1 MKLIIQ
7 IPCLNEADTLHRVI
21 NDLPR
26 EIEGID
32 QIETLVIDDGSID
45 GTAVAA
51 MALGVEHVLRHHR
64 NRGLAAAF
72 ASGLDACLSQGA
84 DIIVNTDGDHQ
95 YPGRFIPQLI
105 EPIVR
110 GKADLV
116 IGDRRPAADG
126 RNGWL
131 KRGLQWLGAR
141 AVSWLAGQPLLDPV
155 SGFRAMSRETAITTH
170 IVTGFSYTLESL
182 LQAVHRGR
190 AVEFIPIETNDDT
203 RPSRLFRSLPQFV
216 FRSGVTLLRVFFKFH
231 ALQVLSLVAGL
242 IACVGC
248 LPIIRF
254 LFLFMLGSGDG
265 HLQSLILGAA
275 LLVIAGL
282 VFVAG
287 LLADLIAHNRRL
299 AELNLEAHRSVA
311 RLSESVSPLASVPSH
326 SSVLPCSSGLP
337 LATTREASFSATSDP
352 AGDEPTTRLSVSG
365 RLSHSSHT
373 DSRIS
378 TSSHKL
384 ASAVHRKAFT
394 LVELLVV
401 ISIIGLLVGL
411 LLPAVQMARE
421 AGRRVQ
427 CQNNLKQMTLAAL
440 NFESTY
446 RRLPP
451 NGWGYWWAPEPGRG
465 VGPQQP
471 GGWIYNLLPYLEQQN
486 LWRLGEATAGAERQ
500 AAIAELISTPLATFK
515 CPSRPGDQLGPMSG
529 RWGYRNAGIPPLV
542 ARTDYAINE
551 GDVITNTKGEPQTLG
566 EGDSRSFEWTDVR
579 RATGISWLRG
589 AARLADITDGLS
601 NTYFCGE
608 KYVSRTGYY
617 EPNDR
622 GYDGS
627 MLSGVDLDT
636 TRWTIEPPV
645 GDAQPTREH
654 ERRFGSA
661 HHGVCYMSMCDGSVE
676 GVAFAVDQ
684 QAHRRAGTR

>member
-1 MKLIIQ
+1 M
-7 IPCLNEADTLHRVI
+7 
-21 NDLPR
+21 
-26 EIEGID
+26 
-32 QIETLVIDDGSID
+32 
-45 GTAVAA
+45 
-51 MALGVEHVLRHHR
+51 
-64 NRGLAAAF
+64 AAAF
-72 ASGLDACLSQGA
+72 ASGLDACLERGA

-95 YPGRFIPQLI
+95 YPGRFIPRLV
-105 EPIVR
+105 EPILR

-116 IGDRRPAADG
+116 IGDRRPAAD
-126 RNGWL
+126 RRTSWL

-141 AVSWLAGQPLLDPV
+141 TVSWLAGQRLADPV

-170 IVTGFSYTLESL
+170 IVTGYSYTLESL

-190 AVEFIPIETNDDT
+190 AVEFVPIETNDDT

-216 FRSGVTLLRVFFKFH
+216 FRSGVTLLRVFFMFH
-231 ALQVLSLVAGL
+231 ALQVLTLVAGL

-299 AELNLEAHRSVA
+299 AELNLEAHHRAASPIVA
-311 RLSESVSPLASVPSH
+311 RLSESVSSPSPYP
-326 SSVLPCSSGLP
+326 SSIYAAPDAPGIPKSTQRTGSTVARLS
-337 LATTREASFSATSDP
+337 ESDP
-352 AGDEPTTRLSVSG
+352 PGSSSRTSREGEMRPSSPYTLTSVS
-365 RLSHSSHT
+365 
-373 DSRIS
+373 
-378 TSSHKL
+378 
-384 ASAVHRKAFT
+384 RKAFT

-401 ISIIGLLVGL
+401 ISIIGILVGL

-427 CQNNLKQMTLAAL
+427 CQNNMKQMALAAL
-440 NFESTY
+440 NFESTH

-486 LWRLGEATAGAERQ
+486 LWRMGEGTTGAERQ

-529 RWGYRNAGIPPLV
+529 GAGDIATPAYRRW
-542 ARTDYAINE
+542 
-551 GDVITNTKGEPQTLG
+551 
-566 EGDSRSFEWTDVR
+566 
-579 RATGISWLRG
+579 WL
-589 AARLADITDGLS
+589 A
-601 NTYFCGE
+601 
-608 KYVSRTGYY
+608 
-617 EPNDR
+617 
-622 GYDGS
+622 
-627 MLSGVDLDT
+627 
-636 TRWTIEPPV
+636 
-645 GDAQPTREH
+645 PTMR
-654 ERRFGSA
+654 
-661 HHGVCYMSMCDGSVE
+661 
-676 GVAFAVDQ
+676 
-684 QAHRRAGTR
+684 

>member
-45 GTAVAA
+45 GTAAA
-51 MALGVEHVLRHHR
+51 AVALGVDHVVRHHR

-72 ASGLDACLSQGA
+72 ASGLDACLERGA

-95 YPGRFIPQLI
+95 YPGQFIPRLV
-105 EPIVR
+105 EPILR

-116 IGDRRPAADG
+116 IGDRRPAAD
-126 RNGWL
+126 RRTSWL

-141 AVSWLAGQPLLDPV
+141 AVSWLAGQPLADPV

-170 IVTGFSYTLESL
+170 IVTGYSYTLESL

-190 AVEFIPIETNDDT
+190 AVEFVPIETNDDT

-216 FRSGVTLLRVFFKFH
+216 FRSGVTLLRVFFMFH
-231 ALQVLSLVAGL
+231 ALQVLTLVAGL
-242 IACVGC
+242 IACIGC

-254 LFLFMLGSGDG
+254 LFLFALGSGDG

-275 LLVIAGL
+275 LLVLAGL

-299 AELNLEAHRSVA
+299 AELNLEAHHNVA
-311 RLSESVSPLASVPSH
+311 RLSESVSSASLYLRAHHSARNASHLQQSVEAVGPIVARLSESVRPGTSSRTSPGTSLRSNSPHSAASV
-326 SSVLPCSSGLP
+326 
-337 LATTREASFSATSDP
+337 
-352 AGDEPTTRLSVSG
+352 VS
-365 RLSHSSHT
+365 
-373 DSRIS
+373 
-378 TSSHKL
+378 
-384 ASAVHRKAFT
+384 RKAFT

-486 LWRLGEATAGAERQ
+486 LWRMGEGTAGAERQ
-500 AAIAELISTPLATFK
+500 TAIAALISLPIATFK
-515 CPSRPGDQLGPMSG
+515 CPSRPGDQLGSMSS
-529 RWGYRNAGIPPLV
+529 RWGYRNAGTPPLV

-551 GDVITNTKGEPQTLG
+551 GDVITNTKGEPQTLA

-579 RATGISWLRG
+579 QATGISWLRG
-589 AARLADITDGLS
+589 AARLAEITDGLS

-608 KYVSRTGYY
+608 KYVSTTGYY

-636 TRWTIEPPV
+636 TRWTIDPPV

-654 ERRFGSA
+654 ERQFGSA
-661 HHGVCYMSMCDGSVE
+661 HHGVCYMSMCDGSVSVVSIGIE
-676 GVAFAVDQ
+676 SPI
-684 QAHRRAGTR
+684 HRRRGTRHD